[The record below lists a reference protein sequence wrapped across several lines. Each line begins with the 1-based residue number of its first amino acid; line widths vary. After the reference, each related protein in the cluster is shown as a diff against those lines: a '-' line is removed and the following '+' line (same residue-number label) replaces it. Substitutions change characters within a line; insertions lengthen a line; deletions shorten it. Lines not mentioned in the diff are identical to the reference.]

1 MKKNYRIFM
10 TRYFLN
16 VKYFEVKADSQKE
29 AEKLAEKAAN
39 KIYNPYELL
48 VRSVDNGWCDIEGGE
63 IDWIGYHIDD
73 NTKPFKVKK
82 VFENN
87 KGKVYIDVVDLE

>member
-1 MKKNYRIFM
+1 MKNYRIFM
-10 TRYFLN
+10 ARHFLN
-16 VKYFEVKADSQKE
+16 CKCFEVKANSQKE

-48 VRSVDNGWCDIEGGE
+48 FNSVDNLWCDIEGVE
-63 IDWIGYHIDD
+63 LKKIGYQIDD